1 MHILWY
7 SIFNFI
13 IYGFN
18 FLLSLGGKREEIKLS
33 KVTETRVYTEGETP
47 DEVTDALV
55 VGKTSS
61 SKLRM
66 SAIQFDLS
74 KIIDIQNDKVC

>member
-1 MHILWY
+1 M
-7 SIFNFI
+7 
-13 IYGFN
+13 
-18 FLLSLGGKREEIKLS
+18 LSLGGKREEIKLS

-74 KIIDIQNDKVC
+74 KIIDIQNNKVC